1 MNNSSSTDSHSLGN
15 VDTDALLDEVRNRV
29 VKAQKAAAMAN
40 QAASFS
46 PIEDAGQRIRAERKQ
61 QDLTLNEL
69 CELSGIAYATL
80 NKIEQGHASVRLDS
94 LGNVARALGMA
105 LWIG

>member
-1 MNNSSSTDSHSLGN
+1 
-15 VDTDALLDEVRNRV
+15 
-29 VKAQKAAAMAN
+29 MATR
-40 QAASFS
+40 AASFS
-46 PIEDAGQRIRAERKQ
+46 PIEEAGLRIRAERKKQ
-61 QDLTLNEL
+61 GLTLNEL

-94 LGNVARALGMA
+94 LGSVTRALGMG